1 MSAQNTGYR
10 LPKGGLIDRTRS
22 LQYTFNGKTYRG
34 HPGDTLA
41 SALIASGV
49 SLIARSFKYHRP
61 RGFYGAGLE
70 DPSSMLAVRDVHGYD
85 PAIRAG
91 QIRLVEGL
99 EVRSVSGSPSLT
111 FDVGA
116 AAQLVSGILS
126 AGFYYKTFMWPSWK
140 LFEPA
145 IRSATGFGRPQSG
158 ADHRDIEHRHAS
170 CDVLVVGAGPS
181 GLMTARALLGA
192 GLSVVVADDQP
203 TLGGSLL
210 WETAD
215 IDGQSALAFSRKIV
229 AELESD
235 VDFTLL
241 PSTLVTAAYENNVF
255 TLVQSLHDD
264 RGLRG
269 ERHWKL
275 RTHDVVLATGMIDRP
290 LLFEGND
297 RPGIMLSSS
306 VRRLIGEF
314 AVAPAQRLAI
324 YTNND
329 SAYLTA
335 IKARHAGMDVAAI
348 IDTRAE
354 RTAIHAGEVRQLGIA
369 CHFECQIE
377 TTFGYRRLSGVAVR
391 GPDRKTQRIR
401 CDGLASSGGWT
412 PLIHLA
418 AHRGIKPGYDHE
430 RSAFVCRELPA
441 GWFAVGGAN
450 AALDMETVVREAGQA
465 AQAITA
471 SHDDAAVDHDKE
483 AIRQRP
489 RSVSP
494 PRIKAATF
502 GTVTPSW
509 LPQYGSP
516 SKIWVDLQNDV
527 KVSDIELAV
536 RENYT
541 SVEHL
546 KRYTTLGMGTD
557 QGRTSN
563 VNGLAV
569 MAALTGREIS
579 AVGTTTFRPP
589 YAAVR
594 MATIGNGRQGD
605 LYRPRRYLP
614 ADAIH
619 RKLRAVMEDFGWERP
634 DWYRS
639 NGVEGG
645 PNETEREAAVAA
657 EMRAVRE
664 QVGVFDASSLGKI
677 EVTGPDA
684 AKFLAK
690 FYVSNMATLKP
701 GRIRYS
707 VMLRED
713 GVIFD
718 DGVVTCIAANH
729 FLASPT
735 SGNAETVAAWFE
747 RWRQTEWPTMKVAV
761 SPVTANWTAIAIA
774 GPKARE
780 LLQRLQPNFEI
791 SSVTFPHMEFREG
804 MLGGIHARVARIS
817 FTGELQYEIAVP
829 SRYGAAL
836 MQALQAADVGF
847 APRAVGMEAWLRLR
861 LEKGYLHLGTD
872 TNGRTT
878 PLDVGMGSIVAKRQ
892 DDFIGKRSLSLPFAT
907 GIKREQLVGLTALDG
922 TLRVGGRILA
932 AGHYRAPCPTDGYVT
947 SACQS
952 PSLRRSIGLGLLERG
967 YQREGET
974 VSVFSSGSIV
984 RCRVCNPTFYDP
996 KNARLYA

>member
-1 MSAQNTGYR
+1 MIAPRSGYR
-10 LPKGGLIDRTRS
+10 LPEGGLIDRTRT
-22 LQYTFNGKTYRG
+22 LQFTFNGKAFAG

-41 SALIASGV
+41 SALIANGV
-49 SLIARSFKYHRP
+49 NLIARSFKYHRP

-70 DPSSMLAVRDVHGYD
+70 DPNSMLAVRDAHGYD

-99 EVRSVSGSPSLT
+99 EARSVSGSPSPN

-116 AAQLVSGILS
+116 IAQLASGILS

-140 LFEPA
+140 LFEPV
-145 IRSATGFGRPQSG
+145 IRRATGFGRPQRG
-158 ADHRDIEHRHAS
+158 ADHRGVEHRHVS
-170 CDVLVVGAGPS
+170 CDVLVIGAGPA
-181 GLMTARALLGA
+181 GLMTARALQGA
-192 GLSVVVADDQP
+192 GLEVVIADDQA

-210 WETAD
+210 WETAEV
-215 IDGQSALAFSRKIV
+215 DGKSALEFSRKILG
-229 AELESD
+229 ELKSD
-235 VDFTLL
+235 ADFTLL

-255 TLVQSLHDD
+255 TLVQTLHDA
-264 RGLRG
+264 GGICG

-275 RTHDVVLATGMIDRP
+275 KAHQVVLATGMIDRP

-306 VRRLIGEF
+306 VRRLMGEF
-314 AVAPAQRLAI
+314 AAAPARRLAI

-335 IKARHAGMDVAAI
+335 VNAQRAGVAVAGI
-348 IDTRAE
+348 IDTRPAN
-354 RTAIHAGEVRQLGIA
+354 AAMHADEAAKLGIA
-369 CHFECQIE
+369 CHFGSQIE
-377 TTFGYRRLSGVAVR
+377 KTFGYRRLTGVAVR
-391 GPDRKTQRIR
+391 GCSGAAQRIE
-401 CDGLASSGGWT
+401 CDGLVSSGGWT

-418 AHRGIKPGYDHE
+418 AHRGIKPTYDAAQ
-430 RSAFVCRELPA
+430 SIFICRDLPA

-450 AALDMETVVREAGQA
+450 GAPDLETVVREAGLA
-465 AQAITA
+465 ALAINHRA
-471 SHDDAAVDHDKE
+471 SNVAV
-483 AIRQRP
+483 Q
-489 RSVSP
+489 
-494 PRIKAATF
+494 RIKAMSF
-502 GTVTPSW
+502 GAVTPQW

-516 SKIWVDLQNDV
+516 NKIWVDLQNDV
-527 KVSDIELAV
+527 KVSDIQLAV
-536 RENYT
+536 RENYA

-569 MAALTGREIS
+569 LAAVTGCQIS
-579 AVGTTTFRPP
+579 TVGTTTFRPP
-589 YAAVR
+589 YSAVR
-594 MATIGNGRQGD
+594 MATIANERRGD
-605 LYRPRRYLP
+605 LFRPRRYLP

-619 RKLRAVMEDFGWERP
+619 REWGAVMEDFGWERP

-639 NGVEGG
+639 NG
-645 PNETEREAAVAA
+645 TEREAAVAA

-664 QVGVFDASSLGKI
+664 QVGVFDGSSLGKI

-701 GRIRYS
+701 RRIRYS

-718 DGVVTCIAANH
+718 DGVVTSIAANH

-735 SGNAETVAAWFE
+735 SGNAEAVAAWFE
-747 RWRQTEWPTMKVAV
+747 RWRQTEWPTLQVAV

-780 LLQRLQPNFEI
+780 LLGCLEPDFDI
-791 SSVTFPHMEFREG
+791 AGAAFPHMEFREG
-804 MLGGIHARVARIS
+804 KLGGVHARVARIS
-817 FTGELQYEIAVP
+817 FTGELQYEIAVR
-829 SRYGAAL
+829 SRYGATL
-836 MQALQAADVGF
+836 MQALLAADKKL
-847 APRAVGMEAWLRLR
+847 APRPVGMEAWLRLR
-861 LEKGYLHLGTD
+861 LEKGYLHLGSD

-878 PLDVGMGSIVAKRQ
+878 PLDVGMESIVAKRQ
-892 DDFIGKRSLSLPFAT
+892 DDFIGKRSLRMAFAAS
-907 GIKREQLVGLTALDG
+907 IEREQLVGLTALDG
-922 TLRVGGRILA
+922 VLYAGGRIMA
-932 AGHYRAPCPTDGYVT
+932 AGHSRAPCPTHGYVT
-947 SACQS
+947 SACYS
-952 PSLRRSIGLGLLERG
+952 PSAGQYIGLALLERG
-967 YQREGET
+967 RQRGGET
-974 VSVFSSGSIV
+974 VSVYSAGAIV
-984 RCRVCNPTFYDP
+984 RCRVCDPVFYDP
-996 KNARLYA
+996 HNERLHA